1 MLTVDSKPVAREF
14 RFDVSRP
21 GSRSRGRRGDR
32 ESRDARILAAT
43 ARHWIRVS
51 WQPAPFAATDWTRAR
66 RGGTLARLSRRE
78 PRMRTIVVL
87 NQDQM
92 GHGDR
97 ELGRKILATFLRKA
111 IALEGLDAIVLYN
124 SGVKLLVKDS
134 PVLAELALL
143 AERGIDLV
151 PCGTCVQ
158 HFGIELA
165 AGKTSDMDTILRE
178 LSAAEKVITL

>member
-1 MLTVDSKPVAREF
+1 
-14 RFDVSRP
+14 
-21 GSRSRGRRGDR
+21 
-32 ESRDARILAAT
+32 
-43 ARHWIRVS
+43 
-51 WQPAPFAATDWTRAR
+51 
-66 RGGTLARLSRRE
+66 
-78 PRMRTIVVL
+78 MRTVVVL

-111 IALEGLDAIVLYN
+111 IALDGLDAIVLYN
-124 SGVKLLVKDS
+124 SGVKLLAKDS
-134 PVLAELALL
+134 AVLAELTLL

-165 AGKTSDMDTILRE
+165 TGNVSDMDTILRE
-178 LSAAEKVITL
+178 LAAAKKVITL

>member
-1 MLTVDSKPVAREF
+1 
-14 RFDVSRP
+14 
-21 GSRSRGRRGDR
+21 
-32 ESRDARILAAT
+32 
-43 ARHWIRVS
+43 
-51 WQPAPFAATDWTRAR
+51 
-66 RGGTLARLSRRE
+66 
-78 PRMRTIVVL
+78 MRTVVVL

-124 SGVKLLVKDS
+124 SGVKLLAPDS
-134 PVLAELALL
+134 PVLAELTLL

-158 HFGIELA
+158 HFGLTLA
-165 AGKTSDMDTILRE
+165 TAKTSDMDTILRE
-178 LSAAEKVITL
+178 LAAAEKVITL